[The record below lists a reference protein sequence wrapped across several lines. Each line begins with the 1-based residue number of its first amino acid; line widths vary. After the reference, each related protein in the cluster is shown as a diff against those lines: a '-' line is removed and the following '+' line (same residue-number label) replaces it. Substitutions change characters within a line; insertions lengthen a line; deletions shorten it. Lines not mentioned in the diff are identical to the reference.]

1 MARMK
6 WSGQYMT
13 VLAARQSDLT
23 TENVTGASF
32 TAFAAAVDVPDH
44 AQEQEDFSDLAA
56 GQFAAYEPPAP
67 GSRSGGT
74 ISMRFPLECLKSG
87 YDPTSEDPGAA
98 GVISPAMVLLGN
110 ALGSGGAAAVSSDA
124 EFWQG
129 YHLARTGYHA
139 GSVNAVGSTTSQ
151 VKVDDQSYYTAGALA
166 LWGTTA
172 SEATPS
178 IGWAKTLTNDTQDLV
193 DLFEA
198 MAVAPANADDAF
210 GTATAYLSGNE
221 PVPLTM
227 HILGDNAAFK
237 YAYIGCVATRVKLDW
252 MSGKTPMV
260 EIDWMFTARK
270 RYGSGGGLTA
280 PADFTRARPF
290 LGRYGGRFTVDGTAT
305 CGWGD
310 FSVEANF
317 DIIPVE
323 CPNKEEGV
331 SEFVRK
337 LATVAVNAQIPIDSG
352 DSISNN
358 NSPMEEKYANGTT
371 MTIAGYSG
379 QTIGG
384 IASMLLPAVKLAE
397 APQLV
402 DINGILGESIVARP
416 AAYSGDDGSAAP
428 ADTLLRVA
436 VG

>member
-1 MARMK
+1 MK
-6 WSGQYMT
+6 WSGQEMT
-13 VLAARQSDLT
+13 ILAARQTDLT
-23 TENVTGASF
+23 TENTVGASF

-44 AQEQEDFSDLAA
+44 AQEQEDCSDLAA
-56 GQFAAYEPPAP
+56 GQFGAYEPPAP

-74 ISMRFPLECLKSG
+74 ISIRMPLEALKAG
-87 YDPTSEDPGAA
+87 YDPTSEDPGSA

-110 ALGSGGAAAVSSDA
+110 ALGSAGSSAVSSDA

-129 YHLARTGYHA
+129 YVLARTGYHA
-139 GSVNAVGSTTSQ
+139 GSVNATGSTTSS

-166 LWGTTA
+166 IWGTTA

-178 IGWAKTLTNDTQDLV
+178 VGWAKTLTNDTQDLV
-193 DLFEA
+193 DTFEP

-210 GTATAYLSGNE
+210 GTATAYLSSAE

-237 YAYIGCVATRVKLDW
+237 YAYIGCVANRVKLDG
-252 MSGKTPMV
+252 MSGKTPMI
-260 EIDWMFTARK
+260 EIDYTFTARK
-270 RYGSGGGLTA
+270 RYSTGGGLSA
-280 PADFTRARPF
+280 PANFTRARPF
-290 LGRYGGRFTVDGTAT
+290 LGRYGGRFLVDGTAA

-310 FSVEANF
+310 FSVEVNF

-323 CPNKEEGV
+323 CPNKEEGY
-331 SEFVRK
+331 SEFVRR
-337 LATVAVNAQIPIDSG
+337 LASVNVAAQIPIDSS
-352 DSISNN
+352 DTITDN
-358 NSPMEEKYANGTT
+358 NSPMETKYANGTT
-371 MTIAGYSG
+371 MSIGGYMG

-384 IASMLLPAVKLAE
+384 IASFLLPSVSLAE

-416 AAYSGDDGSAAP
+416 AAYSGDTGSTAP
-428 ADTLLRVA
+428 ADTLFRVA

>member
-13 VLAARQSDLT
+13 VAAARQTDLT
-23 TENVTGASF
+23 TENITGGSF
-32 TAFAAAVDVPDH
+32 AAFAAAVDVPDH

-56 GQFAAYEPPAP
+56 GQFGAYEPPAP
-67 GSRSGGT
+67 GSRSGGSL
-74 ISMRFPLECLKSG
+74 SMRFPLEALKSG
-87 YDPTSEDPGAA
+87 YDPTSENPGDA

-110 ALGSGGAAAVSSDA
+110 ALGSGGSSAVSSDA

-139 GSVNAVGSTTSQ
+139 ASVNATGSTTSS

-178 IGWAKTLTNDTQDLV
+178 IGFAETLTNDTQDLV
-193 DLFEA
+193 DLFEP
-198 MAVAPANADDAF
+198 MAVAPANGDDAF
-210 GTATAYLSGNE
+210 GTATAYLSGSD
-221 PVPLTM
+221 PVPLTI
-227 HILGDNAAFK
+227 HILGDNTAFK
-237 YAYIGCVATRVKLDW
+237 FAYIGCIATRVAFLG
-252 MSGKTPMV
+252 MSAKTPMV
-260 EIDWMFTARK
+260 EIDYMFTARK

-290 LGRYGGRFTVDGTAT
+290 LGRYGGRFLVDGSPK

-310 FSVEANF
+310 FSVEVNF

-323 CPNKEEGV
+323 CPNKEEGY
-331 SEFVRK
+331 SEFVRR
-337 LATVAVNAQIPIDSG
+337 LASCNVSAQIPIDSSDTITG
-352 DSISNN
+352 N
-358 NSPMEEKYANGTT
+358 NSEMETAYEAGTT
-371 MTIAGYSG
+371 MS
-379 QTIGG
+379 IGG
-384 IASMLLPAVKLAE
+384 YMGLQIGGMAAFLLPAVKLAE
-397 APQLV
+397 APQLT

-416 AAYSGDDGSAAP
+416 AAYSADDGDTAP
-428 ADTLLRVA
+428 ADTLFRVA